1 MEVIRNVKGVFA
13 YKYFKPGALALCLI
27 LLAIL
32 AGAPQLGDMAYGRSY
47 ERRLQDIRNEKKKIE
62 QKIRDL
68 KGKKGDLT
76 SDLKALDKQYVVAD
90 EELEGVKQELKKQED
105 EQAKLEAE
113 LERLSEDLD
122 KKRIQL
128 GQRSVEIYKQGEMTY
143 LDLVLDAE
151 NFSDFID
158 RVFFLQIIY
167 ENDQTL
173 IKRVQDGIA
182 ETTLQKIAVQQ
193 KINEINE
200 IKAEIEARIEDLRE
214 MRAAKS
220 EIMKEVEKDL
230 KLYEKQVDEF
240 IAESKRIQAELAKL
254 ARSGGSYK
262 GKPWTSNFLKPVNGP
277 IVSGYGYRVH
287 PILRYKKMHYG
298 VDISAPSGTPIKAGG
313 DGKVIFADWRGGYGQ
328 CIMIDH
334 GKGIVTLYAHLSKI
348 SVKNGQVVKAGAVIG
363 NVGSTGLSTGPHLH
377 FEVRINGD
385 PVDPLSKL

>member
-1 MEVIRNVKGVFA
+1 MNGVFVHKFLKLGITA
-13 YKYFKPGALALCLI
+13 IAVI

-32 AGAPQLGDMAYGRSY
+32 AGSPQFGDMAYGRSY

-68 KGKKGDLT
+68 KGKKGDI
-76 SDLKALDKQYVVAD
+76 SNDLKALDKQYVQAN
-90 EELEGVKQELKKQED
+90 EELEGVQQELRKQED

-113 LERLSEDLD
+113 LERLSDDLD
-122 KKRIQL
+122 TKRNQL
-128 GQRSVEIYKQGEMTY
+128 GQRSIEIYKQGEMTY

-151 NFSDFID
+151 SFSDFID

-200 IKAEIEARIEDLRE
+200 IKSEIEARLEDLKE

-220 EIMKEVEKDL
+220 DIMKEVEKDL
-230 KLYEKQVDEF
+230 RLYERQVDDF

-254 ARSGGSYK
+254 SRSGGSYK
-262 GKPWTSNFLKPVNGP
+262 GKPWTSNFLKPVNGS
-277 IVSGYGYRVH
+277 IVSGYGYRIH
-287 PILRYKKMHYG
+287 PILKYKKMHYG

-334 GKGIVTLYAHLSKI
+334 GKGVVTLYAHLSRI

-363 NVGSTGLSTGPHLH
+363 NVGTTGLSTGPHLH
-377 FEVRINGD
+377 FEVRLNGD
-385 PVDPLSKL
+385 PVDPLTKL